1 MRAAFARFDANRSGK
16 LDHREL
22 RAALRQL
29 GLDVGEG
36 EATVILQRHDANNNG
51 LLDVREFGS
60 LVRQLGRRGTVDL
73 VTHAAGAVW
82 QTAQSDDGRQ
92 YFFNDVTGES
102 TWRRPAALDAKP
114 RPAAR
119 ATPRRTADEPPLS
132 PATVPRASRTRLAP
146 PQPLPCTRAA
156 HACDAPHATRSMPR
170 APCHAPQGPRAMCTV
185 RHALQ
190 HTTHSPRCSTTP
202 YRCSLPSTRCRRSA
216 GSAPSPSVAS
226 IWTWRARIA
235 RRGPGAAGAA
245 GHGGRGALSIR
256 KSFLPSSCH
265 CPWPLQSRLCVI
277 FRSCETLGDHY
288 GALYTHNAHTPASRA
303 ALRGS
308 GGRAARTA
316 RAHRG
321 AWRRVCSVGGG
332 GALSRPLSLAQAE
345 GPPQSTAPHGHA
357 ARRSRASASACG
369 SASPSSAQ
377 ASAPPPPTAT
387 RSRTRLPGAGPP
399 APSQGQPPAAHR
411 APASPGS
418 RVPGCAET
426 AREGEHAGTTLPLLL
441 HCIIYTRTPGY
452 TSSSSSLPSRFALR

>member
-22 RAALRQL
+22 RAALHQL

-357 ARRSRASASACG
+357 GLVPARARVAAPAPARHR
-369 SASPSSAQ
+369 PPLRHR
-377 ASAPPPPTAT
+377 PPPP
-387 RSRTRLPGAGPP
+387 
-399 APSQGQPPAAHR
+399 AA
-411 APASPGS
+411 APASPEPDPPRQAKANRNPQQRTALPPRPAPAS
-418 RVPGCAET
+418 RDAQRLPGRVNT
-426 AREGEHAGTTLPLLL
+426 
-441 HCIIYTRTPGY
+441 
-452 TSSSSSLPSRFALR
+452 